1 MMPILDR
8 LCNWLITDTKS
19 EIEYNRVKTLITTS
33 ILFAVIH
40 SINMVFVFSTQS
52 PDEFNTLTVIIV
64 YFVLLIPIVPIW
76 FGKNSIAIFLFNTI
90 LPFFLFLVG
99 VLLGNTYGVEYT
111 LIPFILISFF
121 FYDKFKY
128 RLLLSIYYLALFFCI
143 KFGANYFEIDI
154 RTINDTNSF
163 FVTNSIYVAT
173 FITIF
178 IICQYFLSQINK
190 YRSTTDKL
198 LDSLSEK
205 NLQLESAYT
214 EMERF
219 TYVASH
225 DIKTPL
231 RNISSFVGLMERDF
245 EKGDL
250 NQVPEYIEYI
260 KTSAQN
266 LFFLVGDILEYSKL
280 NSRPDEAI
288 KPIDLNMLTESV
300 KKEVEVLNGNS
311 HIEFE
316 NLPTIKANPT
326 LFRLLFQNFIEN
338 GLKYNKSAKPKVSIK
353 AEFFD
358 EYLKLQFT
366 DNGIGISEK
375 YYNSI
380 FEMFKRLHSN
390 AQYQGTGIGLA
401 ICKKIVDQLSG
412 KININ
417 SKEGIGTT
425 FSILFP
431 LKEIEIVDSNLM
443 INKATR

>member
-1 MMPILDR
+1 M
-8 LCNWLITDTKS
+8 
-19 EIEYNRVKTLITTS
+19 
-33 ILFAVIH
+33 
-40 SINMVFVFSTQS
+40 
-52 PDEFNTLTVIIV
+52 
-64 YFVLLIPIVPIW
+64 
-76 FGKNSIAIFLFNTI
+76 
-90 LPFFLFLVG
+90 
-99 VLLGNTYGVEYT
+99 
-111 LIPFILISFF
+111 
-121 FYDKFKY
+121 
-128 RLLLSIYYLALFFCI
+128 
-143 KFGANYFEIDI
+143 
-154 RTINDTNSF
+154 
-163 FVTNSIYVAT
+163 
-173 FITIF
+173 
-178 IICQYFLSQINK
+178 
-190 YRSTTDKL
+190 
-198 LDSLSEK
+198 
-205 NLQLESAYT
+205 
-214 EMERF
+214 
-219 TYVASH
+219 
-225 DIKTPL
+225 
-231 RNISSFVGLMERDF
+231 
-245 EKGDL
+245 
-250 NQVPEYIEYI
+250 
-260 KTSAQN
+260 
-266 LFFLVGDILEYSKL
+266 VGDILEYSKL

>member
-266 LFFLVGDILEYSKL
+266 LFFW
-280 NSRPDEAI
+280 
-288 KPIDLNMLTESV
+288 
-300 KKEVEVLNGNS
+300 
-311 HIEFE
+311 
-316 NLPTIKANPT
+316 
-326 LFRLLFQNFIEN
+326 
-338 GLKYNKSAKPKVSIK
+338 
-353 AEFFD
+353 
-358 EYLKLQFT
+358 
-366 DNGIGISEK
+366 
-375 YYNSI
+375 
-380 FEMFKRLHSN
+380 
-390 AQYQGTGIGLA
+390 
-401 ICKKIVDQLSG
+401 
-412 KININ
+412 
-417 SKEGIGTT
+417 
-425 FSILFP
+425 
-431 LKEIEIVDSNLM
+431 
-443 INKATR
+443 